1 MPILLITEYNRIVKC
16 QQGLPRT
23 LFAAEYSLIDS
34 FQVFVVS

>member
-23 LFAAEYSLIDS
+23 LFVGYSLIDS